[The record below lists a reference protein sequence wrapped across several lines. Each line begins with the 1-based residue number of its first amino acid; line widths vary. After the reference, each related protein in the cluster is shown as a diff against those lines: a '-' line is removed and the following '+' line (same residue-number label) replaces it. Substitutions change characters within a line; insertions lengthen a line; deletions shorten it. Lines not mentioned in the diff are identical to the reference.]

1 MKNVE
6 KFQELTKMIFAS
18 SIAIKKDFEDILKEA
33 SGKRKAIDEA
43 YNHNSKAYA
52 EAVENA
58 KKEKESKI
66 AEAKGY
72 YAKDIIKLA
81 QEIKEDE
88 EAEMFRIEK
97 TGLEYIQAVS
107 QLPLTTRELQAL
119 NEKYGVSSYWN
130 SRAIAEL
137 CEKNGVDASTIGIRP
152 SFDTRIDIIDE
163 IVGGFLDYL
172 EIASQGQKNRPS
184 TAEEIK
190 AIASVSKEVLDR
202 SIEMY
207 SGSSLESNAENVV
220 SKAMLNMKMQR
231 TDVEKGLMLGNI
243 LRNNKKNPDI
253 LNKLLCEFSL
263 DSTISE
269 TASQLSGFDEEIQ
282 SFKNGKAKQYK
293 EAERTL
299 RDIKE
304 MTNEAAIEERIE
316 CFKDNQ
322 FFMDMVKSEAKK
334 TSNNAI
340 ITALKLHNGNMASME
355 QQQHH
360 AGGVDIALVLGV
372 QLPAGHRLDQP
383 GHQQQKYPA
392 AVQGGYGQ
400 HIHH

>member
-119 NEKYGVSSYWN
+119 NEKYGIANYWN

-163 IVGGFLDYL
+163 VVAGFIDYL

-202 SIEMY
+202 SVEMY

-231 TDVEKGLMLGNI
+231 TDVEKGIMLGNI

-316 CFKDNQ
+316 YFKDNQ
-322 FFMDMVKSEAKK
+322 FFMDMVKSEARK

-355 QQQHH
+355 QPTEQPTEQ
-360 AGGVDIALVLGV
+360 
-372 QLPAGHRLDQP
+372 PASENMESP
-383 GHQQQKYPA
+383 EE
-392 AVQGGYGQ
+392 
-400 HIHH
+400 

>member
-81 QEIKEDE
+81 QEIKESE

-119 NEKYGVSSYWN
+119 NEKYGVSNYWN

-163 IVGGFLDYL
+163 VVAGFIDYL

-220 SKAMLNMKMQR
+220 SKAMLNMKMQ
-231 TDVEKGLMLGNI
+231 TNDISKGIMLGNI

-282 SFKNGKAKQYK
+282 SFRNGKAKQYK

-322 FFMDMVKSEAKK
+322 FFMDMVKSEARK

-355 QQQHH
+355 Q
-360 AGGVDIALVLGV
+360 
-372 QLPAGHRLDQP
+372 PTEQP
-383 GHQQQKYPA
+383 ESENMESPEE
-392 AVQGGYGQ
+392 
-400 HIHH
+400 

>member
-119 NEKYGVSSYWN
+119 NEKYGIANYWN

-163 IVGGFLDYL
+163 VVAGFIDYL

-202 SIEMY
+202 SVEMY

-282 SFKNGKAKQYK
+282 SFRNGKAKQYK
-293 EAERTL
+293 DAERTL

-316 CFKDNQ
+316 YFKDNQ
-322 FFMDMVKSEAKK
+322 FFMDMVKSEARK

-355 QQQHH
+355 QPTEQ
-360 AGGVDIALVLGV
+360 
-372 QLPAGHRLDQP
+372 PAEQP
-383 GHQQQKYPA
+383 ESGNMESPEE
-392 AVQGGYGQ
+392 
-400 HIHH
+400 

>member
-52 EAVENA
+52 EAIENA
-58 KKEKESKI
+58 KKEKLTKI

-119 NEKYGVSSYWN
+119 NEKYGANYWN

-163 IVGGFLDYL
+163 VVAGFIDYL

-202 SIEMY
+202 SVEMY

-220 SKAMLNMKMQR
+220 SKAMLNMKMQ
-231 TDVEKGLMLGNI
+231 TNDISKGIMLGNI

-282 SFKNGKAKQYK
+282 SFRNGKAKQYK

-304 MTNEAAIEERIE
+304 MTNESIIEERIE

-355 QQQHH
+355 QPTEQ
-360 AGGVDIALVLGV
+360 
-372 QLPAGHRLDQP
+372 PASENMESP
-383 GHQQQKYPA
+383 EE
-392 AVQGGYGQ
+392 
-400 HIHH
+400 

>member
-119 NEKYGVSSYWN
+119 NEKYGIANYWN

-163 IVGGFLDYL
+163 VVAGFLDYL

-184 TAEEIK
+184 TAEEIRSN
-190 AIASVSKEVLDR
+190 ASVSKEVLDR

-220 SKAMLNMKMQR
+220 SKAMLNMKMQ
-231 TDVEKGLMLGNI
+231 TNDISKGIMLGNI

-282 SFKNGKAKQYK
+282 SFRNGKAKQYK

-316 CFKDNQ
+316 YFKDNQ

-340 ITALKLHNGNMASME
+340 ITALKLHNGNMAS
-355 QQQHH
+355 
-360 AGGVDIALVLGV
+360 A
-372 QLPAGHRLDQP
+372 DQP
-383 GHQQQKYPA
+383 TEQPA
-392 AVQGGYGQ
+392 SENMESPEE
-400 HIHH
+400 

>member
-119 NEKYGVSSYWN
+119 NEKYGIANYWN

-163 IVGGFLDYL
+163 VVAGFIDYL

-282 SFKNGKAKQYK
+282 SFRNGKAKQYK

-316 CFKDNQ
+316 YFKDNQ
-322 FFMDMVKSEAKK
+322 FFMDMVKSEARK

-355 QQQHH
+355 QPTEQ
-360 AGGVDIALVLGV
+360 
-372 QLPAGHRLDQP
+372 PAEQP
-383 GHQQQKYPA
+383 ESGNMESPEE
-392 AVQGGYGQ
+392 
-400 HIHH
+400 

>member
-119 NEKYGVSSYWN
+119 NEKYGIANYWN

-253 LNKLLCEFSL
+253 MNKLLCEFSL

-269 TASQLSGFDEEIQ
+269 TASQLSGFDEQIQ
-282 SFKNGKAKQYK
+282 SFRNGKAKQYK

-355 QQQHH
+355 QPTEQ
-360 AGGVDIALVLGV
+360 
-372 QLPAGHRLDQP
+372 PASENMESP
-383 GHQQQKYPA
+383 EE
-392 AVQGGYGQ
+392 
-400 HIHH
+400 

>member
-33 SGKRKAIDEA
+33 SGKRKAIDEM
-43 YNHNSKAYA
+43 YNHSSKAYT
-52 EAVENA
+52 EAIENA

-119 NEKYGVSSYWN
+119 NEKYGIANYWN

-163 IVGGFLDYL
+163 VVAGFIDYL

-184 TAEEIK
+184 TAEEIR

-220 SKAMLNMKMQR
+220 SKAMLNMKMQ
-231 TDVEKGLMLGNI
+231 TNDISKGIMLGNI

-282 SFKNGKAKQYK
+282 SFRNGKAKQYK

-316 CFKDNQ
+316 YFKDNQ
-322 FFMDMVKSEAKK
+322 FFMDMVKSEARK

-340 ITALKLHNGNMASME
+340 ITALKFHNGNMASME
-355 QQQHH
+355 QPTEQ
-360 AGGVDIALVLGV
+360 
-372 QLPAGHRLDQP
+372 PAEQP
-383 GHQQQKYPA
+383 ESGNMESPEE
-392 AVQGGYGQ
+392 
-400 HIHH
+400 

>member
-33 SGKRKAIDEA
+33 SGKRKAIDEM
-43 YNHNSKAYA
+43 YNHSSKAYT
-52 EAVENA
+52 EAIENA

-119 NEKYGVSSYWN
+119 NEKYGIANYWN

-163 IVGGFLDYL
+163 VVAGFIDYL

-184 TAEEIK
+184 TAEEIR

-220 SKAMLNMKMQR
+220 SKAMLNMKMQ
-231 TDVEKGLMLGNI
+231 TNDISKGIMLGNI

-282 SFKNGKAKQYK
+282 SFRNGKAKQYK

-316 CFKDNQ
+316 YFKDNQ

-355 QQQHH
+355 QPTEQ
-360 AGGVDIALVLGV
+360 
-372 QLPAGHRLDQP
+372 PAEQP
-383 GHQQQKYPA
+383 ESGNMESPEE
-392 AVQGGYGQ
+392 
-400 HIHH
+400 